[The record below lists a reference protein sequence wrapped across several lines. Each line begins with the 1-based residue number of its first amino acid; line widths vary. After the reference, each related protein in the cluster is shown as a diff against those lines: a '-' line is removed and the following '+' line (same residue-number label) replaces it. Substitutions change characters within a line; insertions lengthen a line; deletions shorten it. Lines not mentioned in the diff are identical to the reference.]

1 VLGGWVE
8 LLIPV
13 GIVAAIFA
21 VGFWVFFK
29 ETPRIA
35 ENL

>member
-1 VLGGWVE
+1 

-21 VGFWVFFK
+21 VGFWVFFR